1 VEEDVKGNINVTENA
16 LASLLGLAAHEVPG
30 VVGMAPANLKEGIQ
44 KILGQPQSRDGVVV
58 SGEGSTRTCE
68 VFVVVAFG
76 TAIHAVAENVK
87 DRIVHTA
94 KSLAGIELSSVKV
107 HVVGVAKP
115 GASNVKKKGVRGG

>member
-1 VEEDVKGNINVTENA
+1 VKGSIVVTENA

-58 SGEGSTRTCE
+58 AGEGNTRTCE
-68 VFVVVAFG
+68 VYVVVAFG

-94 KSLAGIELSSVKV
+94 KALGGIELSSVKV

-115 GASNVKKKGVRGG
+115 GTQQKKKGARGG

>member
-1 VEEDVKGNINVTENA
+1 VRGTINVTENA

-58 SGEGSTRTCE
+58 SGEGTTRTCE

-94 KSLAGIELSSVKV
+94 KSLAGIDLSSVKV

-115 GASNVKKKGVRGG
+115 GANNVKKKGARGG

>member
-1 VEEDVKGNINVTENA
+1 VKGTINVTENA

-58 SGEGSTRTCE
+58 SGEGAVRTCE
-68 VFVVVAFG
+68 VYVVVAFG

-87 DRIVHTA
+87 ARIVHAA
-94 KSLAGIELSSVKV
+94 KALGGIELTSVKV

-115 GASNVKKKGVRGG
+115 GATSTKKKGARGG

>member
-1 VEEDVKGNINVTENA
+1 MKGTINVTENA

-58 SGEGSTRTCE
+58 AGEGTTRSCE
-68 VFVVVAFG
+68 VYIVVAFG

-94 KSLAGIELSSVKV
+94 KALAGIELSSVKV

-115 GASNVKKKGVRGG
+115 GATTTKKKGVRGG

>member
-1 VEEDVKGNINVTENA
+1 MKGSINVTENA

-58 SGEGSTRTCE
+58 SGEGATRTCE
-68 VFVVVAFG
+68 VYVVVAFG

-87 DRIVHTA
+87 DRIVHAA
-94 KSLAGIELSSVKV
+94 KALAGIELSSVKV

-115 GASNVKKKGVRGG
+115 GASGAKKKGARGG